1 MNILDVLKLPQKTW
15 TPNNNG
21 VQANIKSVTDAKK
34 DNQFGWKQ
42 PVTIVDLTGYEANIT
57 FQTQYPESL
66 LTAANVGQPATW
78 RLKWYSSHGKS
89 FIVGYP
95 TTIAKPTQNAQQAP
109 QNAPQSTN
117 APEKVDWDAKDLR
130 NARMNAL
137 NNATAMLVACAEVS
151 NNIATWLGIDKI
163 KQTASEFVDYI
174 YNGLGAEPP
183 GYGSQRNPVPESDFN
198 ESMDDS
204 PPPEDSDIPF

>member
-42 PVTIVDLTGYEANIT
+42 PVNIVDLTGYEASIT

-151 NNIATWLGIDKI
+151 KNIATWLGIDKI

-183 GYGSQRNPVPESDFN
+183 SYGSQRNPVN
-198 ESMDDS
+198 EDEE
-204 PPPEDSDIPF
+204 PPVTDADVPF